1 MALDVESIHEILFIK
16 TRYVTTYYS
25 ISKKIVQELTL
36 MPMNIYEIM
45 FISRSNLFK
54 IWYVVLDHLL
64 NVLQILYKDLVDH
77 EAEIKDLL
85 RQCDNTLES
94 IPPSKEKQDLQ
105 DKAEEIRAEYDELKL
120 CALERDQKL
129 EASMR
134 HAQCFQDMLD
144 KQLLWLQFS
153 QDKLEGFQ
161 PTELQRDIIAK
172 KLSDAQVCR
181 SNI

>member
-1 MALDVESIHEILFIK
+1 MALVVESIHEILFIK

-25 ISKKIVQELTL
+25 INKRIVQEYLW
-36 MPMNIYEIM
+36 NHVY
-45 FISRSNLFK
+45 ISIKSLQ
-54 IWYVVLDHLL
+54 IWYVVIDHLW

-85 RQCDNTLES
+85 RQCDSTLES

-161 PTELQRDIIAK
+161 PTELQRDVIAK

>member
-1 MALDVESIHEILFIK
+1 MKPIQMLIRI
-16 TRYVTTYYS
+16 RYVTILLTRPLFINQY
-25 ISKKIVQELTL
+25 KTIVYLDQIFL
-36 MPMNIYEIM
+36 
-45 FISRSNLFK
+45 FICCCF
-54 IWYVVLDHLL
+54 DHLL

-85 RQCDNTLES
+85 RQCDSTLES

-105 DKAEEIRAEYDELKL
+105 DKAEEIRAEFDELKL

-161 PTELQRDIIAK
+161 PTELQRDVIAK

>member
-1 MALDVESIHEILFIK
+1 MDFVVESIHETNSNAHQNQIRNNFIDKTIVYKSIWNHSLFG
-16 TRYVTTYYS
+16 
-25 ISKKIVQELTL
+25 
-36 MPMNIYEIM
+36 
-45 FISRSNLFK
+45 SNLSFYMLLF
-54 IWYVVLDHLL
+54 WHLL

-85 RQCDNTLES
+85 RQCDSTLES

-105 DKAEEIRAEYDELKL
+105 DKAEEIRAEFDELKL

-161 PTELQRDIIAK
+161 PTELQRDVIAK